1 MISGPATATSP
12 GNMLEI
18 QNLVFQPKSTEK
30 ETVAEG
36 DQNSVFPW
44 VILIQENHQAAD

>member
-18 QNLVFQPKSTEK
+18 QNLVFQPKPTEK
-30 ETVAEG
+30 KKKTVEEG
-36 DQNSVFPW
+36 DQ
-44 VILIQENHQAAD
+44 